1 MESRYGNRLLISCFV
16 SEYSLILSTKTH
28 TQMKEFQRKG
38 RGSVCIEHTL
48 RTDRFRYE
56 EDFSDLASAEKR
68 AVETSMETFKK
79 VFLVKVLA
87 GGYITN
93 THGVELIGQKIIR
106 SYHRGVLVYEKD

>member
-1 MESRYGNRLLISCFV
+1 
-16 SEYSLILSTKTH
+16 
-28 TQMKEFQRKG
+28 MKEVQRKG

-56 EDFSDLASAEKR
+56 KDFSDLAEAE
-68 AVETSMETFKK
+68 AGALATSMETFKK

-93 THGVELIGQKIIR
+93 THGVELIGQKIIKVF
-106 SYHRGVLVYEKD
+106 HRGVLVHEKD